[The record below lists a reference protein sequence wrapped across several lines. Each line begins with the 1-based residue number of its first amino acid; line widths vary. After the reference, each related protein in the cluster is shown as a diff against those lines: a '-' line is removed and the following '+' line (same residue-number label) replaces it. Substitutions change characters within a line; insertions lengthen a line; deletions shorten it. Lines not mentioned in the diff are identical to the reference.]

1 MYSMH
6 DIFTKETC
14 PDWETFWYVLSNFL
28 DDFKRNPQYNRLA
41 EAPEFLDEKT
51 NAFLAA
57 TAEQLAI
64 KHSLDIPEWTY
75 KKMYHLDEPFFPSGL
90 KGEYMI
96 FVLRESPLAFRARN
110 IFVSANVLD
119 RC

>member
-6 DIFTKETC
+6 DIFTRETC
-14 PDWETFWYVLSNFL
+14 PDWETFWYVLCNFL
-28 DDFKRNPQYNRLA
+28 DDFKRNPQYERLA
-41 EAPEFLDEKT
+41 KQPEFIEEKT

-57 TAEQLAI
+57 AAEQLAI
-64 KHSLDIPEWTY
+64 NNALDIPQWTY
-75 KKMYHLDEPFFPSGL
+75 NKKYRLKEPFFPSGL

-96 FVLRESPLAFRARN
+96 FALRESPLAFKAKN
-110 IFVSANVLD
+110 IFVSANILD